1 MVSYTL
7 KNGIEAASLHFGFR
21 MNITNERRPDMSYY
35 ESKLLVKELR
45 AIGFKFEYNDRRY

>member
-21 MNITNERRPDMSYY
+21 MNITGERRPDMLYY
-35 ESKLLVKELR
+35 ESKLKHLKVLGITPTL
-45 AIGFKFEYNDRRY
+45 AF